1 MVVAHISPIMEIL
14 PFWKFLP
21 LTGLRPDRPLRVH
34 NHILFILLDEL
45 QRKVGL
51 IPLFFLQ
58 DVLLRK
64 LGAVEGLIE
73 VVILLYVL
81 FLDLKHV
88 FEHFVVVIIY
98 LFEHFY
104 AFGRAV
110 IVIALG
116 LAHLVAGELRTG
128 LVMMALNVYC

>member
-1 MVVAHISPIMEIL
+1 MVVAHIRPIMKIL
-14 PFWKFLP
+14 PFWKFVP
-21 LTGLRPDRPLRVH
+21 LANPRSDRPLRVH
-34 NHILFILLDEL
+34 NHILFILLDKL

-58 DVLLRK
+58 DVLLCK
-64 LGAVEGLIE
+64 FGAVESLIE
-73 VVILLYVL
+73 VVILLDIL
-81 FLDLKHV
+81 LLDLEYV

-110 IVIALG
+110 IIVTLG
-116 LAHLVAGELRTG
+116 LAHLVTGEERTR
-128 LVMMALNVYC
+128 LVVVTLSVYR